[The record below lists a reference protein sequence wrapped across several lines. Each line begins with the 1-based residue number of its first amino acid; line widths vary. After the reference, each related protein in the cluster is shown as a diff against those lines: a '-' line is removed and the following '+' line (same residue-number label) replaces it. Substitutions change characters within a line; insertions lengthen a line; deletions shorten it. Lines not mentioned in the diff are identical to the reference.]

1 MPHTYTLNCID
12 LVCPLPVAKTKKKIS
27 EMQSGDVL
35 EIIGDFRESGENIL
49 RFCENQGY
57 IVLESQIEK
66 DKYSIM
72 IQKP

>member
-1 MPHTYTLNCID
+1 MPHTYKLNCID

-57 IVLESQIEK
+57 IILESQIEK
-66 DKYSIM
+66 DKYSVM